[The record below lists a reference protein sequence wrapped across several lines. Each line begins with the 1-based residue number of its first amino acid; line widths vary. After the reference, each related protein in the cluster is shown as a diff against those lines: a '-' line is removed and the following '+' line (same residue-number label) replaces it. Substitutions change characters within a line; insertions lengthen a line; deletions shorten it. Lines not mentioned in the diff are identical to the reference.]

1 MTGWNVGTVV
11 QPAFS
16 PAAAVFMVGNMVP
29 SWMQTFKGE
38 IAEIRIYDRPLTG
51 RERSHVQFELF
62 SRYGVTWEAH
72 GYIDNNALRWHERS
86 SQFGHYAD
94 VGVPE
99 DIVSSASAGRATFTL
114 GTPSRSQ
121 PTPF

>member
-38 IAEIRIYDRPLTG
+38 IAEIRIYDAYRNV
-51 RERSHVQFELF
+51 RQR
-62 SRYGVTWEAH
+62 R
-72 GYIDNNALRWHERS
+72 
-86 SQFGHYAD
+86 
-94 VGVPE
+94 
-99 DIVSSASAGRATFTL
+99 
-114 GTPSRSQ
+114 
-121 PTPF
+121 